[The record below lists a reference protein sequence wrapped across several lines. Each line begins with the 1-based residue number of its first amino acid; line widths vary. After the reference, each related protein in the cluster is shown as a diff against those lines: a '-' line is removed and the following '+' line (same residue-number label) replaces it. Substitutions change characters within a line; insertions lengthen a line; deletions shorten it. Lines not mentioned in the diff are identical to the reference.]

1 MNKSYRLVWNSQ
13 SGTYIA
19 VSEATRGRGKAGGKS
34 SVVSRTVATTLVVL
48 GTYLGGSVNAESI
61 TITETQLTGVVAPSG
76 VDSLSN
82 TGRMA
87 AEGTGVLINGNVT
100 GGMANQ
106 GEIASGSGHGIRVT
120 GNVAGGFLNGV
131 GSRLSAMEH
140 GLFVEGS
147 FAGNLENRGN
157 IVSGGLNAVRVEGIF
172 DGNLLNDTGAL
183 LRAEAAAFSLS
194 SDLTGNITNRGVIAS
209 DGKAI
214 EVGGVMTG
222 NLLNDKGARI
232 SGSNAALEV
241 AGNLIGNITNRG
253 DLSSEEFGATVS
265 LQGDITGNILNA
277 EGARIL
283 ARRNALDIQGV
294 MRGDFTNAGEINAT
308 NDNPAIKISGGIVG
322 NFINTQ
328 TGVVTG
334 GQSEGAIALGSYATE
349 RDLTKNI
356 LQGNFENQGLIVSE
370 DGEGAV
376 QFRGNVVGNFDNTST
391 GQILAKNHALNQS
404 FGRDGIR
411 GDFSGD
417 IRNAGLMASGYITV
431 RLTGKMTGNFTN
443 TDTGVIHSTGHSGVA
458 FLNNLGFTGNFSN
471 AGTILGNTYA
481 GATVQGQL
489 TPIIA
494 YSRSDQGIQ
503 YTWVNDVGVT
513 IPDFIGAN
521 PGVGVFVAGGQTG
534 NFSNTGTIRA
544 AQGVF
549 IDGDLTGDWDNTGTI
564 SGSFNGLTIS
574 EDSDSIRE
582 SVRGLRNFTGSGS
595 AIVAGNFKG
604 NFRNTVGQ
612 TLVVGDHVHDFVP
625 SSNSHNVTRNQV
637 STSVEPNTGVA
648 DLRGKTV
655 AVHLKGAIADGYTWN
670 AIDATTLLVDRRMTI
685 RDNSSLFNFTHHVV
699 DGNLQV
705 TANLTGTAPAPTRST
720 DFFNGISRGA
730 LKRGLT
736 TTGLVENAG
745 DAVFIGGDVTGNLIN
760 RGTLNAFE
768 GPLDAEQRRPG
779 TGLFVQGDVNGDITN
794 AAGAQIWAYE
804 DAVRVAS
811 VTDESDVKHKGNFT
825 GNFTNAGSI
834 STAYGASGLRVDG
847 DMTGNMVNK
856 DSGQIISRYDA
867 FRVLGGL
874 TGDFVNDGLIIS
886 RQEYAAKVGAGMNGS
901 FVNSKTGRIYAR
913 ESALEVREE
922 LIGNITNAG
931 EIVSS
936 GGEAFYLLGGMTGNF
951 LNDVSGRIW
960 TDGSGVLIGNQYS
973 DPPTGFNGNFTNLG
987 EIDAGDYSAVV
998 FKGDVNGTFTNGVG
1012 ARLEGESRGVVFEGW
1027 TNANFLNAGDVISR
1041 GGFGVAF
1048 EKSMTGNFTNAAT
1061 GLISAAGTGVGFDAG
1076 LVGNLTNS
1084 GQIRAYTSQGVQA
1097 TTITGNVDNTVGAI
1111 IESSGDGLLV
1121 TGLLDGSLSNAGRIT
1136 SLDSRGVNLGGGLTG
1151 DMSNSGNIESAA
1163 SDAVRLSGAQGG
1175 TLRNSGRIASLGG
1188 AGVNLDTGVVGA
1200 QIDNSGT
1207 ISAASGTSVALGVG
1221 TGVYV
1226 HADAGVTGMTN
1237 SGTIE
1242 GSVNSLN
1249 LRNET
1254 GHFAIANTGV
1264 LQGDVY
1270 LGINTLNLNGDASRV
1285 VGNTA
1290 NTGGTVNVNGT
1301 FTSEGTFNVTNF
1313 NVTENGIFNIR
1324 HDVTVGDGS
1333 GTLSN
1338 VGVLATPAQAAA
1350 QTVTGNYDQSVN
1362 GTYRMALDDTST
1374 QYGKLAVSGDVT
1386 LADASTIDVRL
1397 AGKPVL
1403 TADTVLRGVITAGG
1417 TMTTNANALT
1427 VTDNSALFNFN
1438 ASTSRNAK
1446 ELDLVMTLD
1455 AAGLTRAVDP
1465 LRPNE
1470 AAVASAL
1477 QTMINNGHP
1486 SSQDPLVNALGGL
1499 TTDQVNDAMSGLLP
1513 AVSGAS
1519 AQAGMNALR
1528 ATSNIIQAR
1537 VESYRGLSSG
1547 DSANERFMW
1556 LRALDSSGEQ
1566 KDRQGINGYKSDMR
1580 GLVLGADKPIS
1591 PRTRVGM
1598 AFSSLRGDIRNA
1610 GPVAPSSV
1618 SLDSYQLSGYSSIR
1632 LDDRTDA
1639 NLQLTLGKNKGSSQR
1654 LAYVGGTAE
1663 ANLSSMMVH
1672 AGGGVG
1678 RMYELGQ
1685 NASLTPSLRLD
1696 YVEVRTEDYAER
1708 GATVANLLVNSQ
1720 KARDLRLT
1728 PGVKYVHSFSGGTKF
1743 IGNAGLGYDLL
1754 NGETLTTSSFA
1765 GGGPTFVT
1773 RAPAQS
1779 PWLATAGL
1787 ALVHED
1793 SKGSEWSLR
1802 YDVDSRTSGYRNQSL
1817 SVRLRKAF

>member
-1 MNKSYRLVWNSQ
+1 MNQTYRLVWNSE

-19 VSEATRGRGKAGGKS
+19 VSEATRGRGKAGGKANA
-34 SVVSRTVATTLVVL
+34 VSRTVATTLVVL

-100 GGMANQ
+100 GGMANR

-157 IVSGGLNAVRVEGIF
+157 IVSGGLNAVRVEGAF
-172 DGNLLNDTGAL
+172 NGNLVNETGAL
-183 LRAEAAAFSLS
+183 LRGKDAALML

-214 EVGGVMTG
+214 EVAGAMTG
-222 NLLNDKGARI
+222 NLSNESGARI
-232 SGSNAALEV
+232 IGSDAALDV
-241 AGNLIGNITNRG
+241 TGNLLGDITNRG
-253 DLSSEEFGATVS
+253 DLSSNSSGGAT
-265 LQGDITGNILNA
+265 LRLRGDITGNILNA

-283 ARRNALDIQGV
+283 TARRALDITGV
-294 MRGDFTNAGEINAT
+294 MRGNLTNAGDIIANFG
-308 NDNPAIKISGGIVG
+308 NPAVTIGDGITG
-322 NFINTQ
+322 NFTNTQ
-328 TGVVTG
+328 TGVVSG
-334 GQSEGAIALGSYATE
+334 GLDDGAITLGSPATE
-349 RDLTKNI
+349 GDLTKTI
-356 LQGNFENQGLIVSE
+356 LQGNFENQGLIIAE
-370 DGEGAV
+370 DTNGAV
-376 QFRGNVVGNFDNTST
+376 QFRGNVDGNFDNTSS
-391 GQILAKNHALNQS
+391 GRILAKNHALNQS
-404 FGRDGIR
+404 FGRDGIP
-411 GDFSGD
+411 GEFLGD
-417 IRNAGLMASGYITV
+417 IHNAGLMSSGYITV

-458 FLNNLGFTGNFSN
+458 FLNNFGFTGNFSN

-494 YSRSDQGIQ
+494 YRRSDQGVQ
-503 YTWVNDVGVT
+503 SAWVNDVNVT
-513 IPDFIGAN
+513 IPDFIGAT
-521 PGVGVFVAGGQTG
+521 PRVGVFIAGGQTG

-564 SGSFNGLTIS
+564 SGAFTGLTIT
-574 EDSDSIRE
+574 EDGDYTE
-582 SVRGLRNFTGSGS
+582 SVGGLRHFTGSGS

-612 TLVVGDHVHDFVP
+612 TLVVGNHIHNFAP
-625 SSNSHNVTRNQV
+625 TSTSHTVTRDQV
-637 STSVEPNTGVA
+637 TTSLQPNTGVA
-648 DLRGKTV
+648 DLRGKNV
-655 AVHLKGAIADGYTWN
+655 AVHLKGAIADGDTWN
-670 AIDATTLLVDRRMTI
+670 AIDADNLLVDDGMTI
-685 RDNSSLFNFTHHVV
+685 TDNSSLFNFTHQIV

-705 TANLTGTAPAPTRST
+705 TAKLTGTAPAPTPSG
-720 DFFNGISRGA
+720 DVFNGIRRESLASGVT
-730 LKRGLT
+730 L
-736 TTGLVENAG
+736 TGLVENAG

-768 GPLDAEQRRPG
+768 GPRVGPGLRRPG
-779 TGLFVQGDVNGDITN
+779 TGLFVNGDVNGDITN

-804 DAVRVAS
+804 NAVYVAG
-811 VTDESDVKHKGNFT
+811 VTDEMDVRSKGNLT

-834 STAYGASGLRVDG
+834 STVYGSSALRVDG
-847 DMTGNMVNK
+847 DLTGDVINTV
-856 DSGQIISRYDA
+856 SGQITSRYHA
-867 FRVLGGL
+867 YHLLGGL
-874 TGDFVNDGLIIS
+874 TGDFVNEGLIIS
-886 RQEYAAKVGAGMNGS
+886 RRENAVSIGKGMTGS
-901 FVNSKTGRIYAR
+901 FVNSATGRIYAH
-913 ESALEVREE
+913 SDVLAVREE
-922 LIGNITNAG
+922 LVGDITNAG

-936 GGEAFYLLGGMTGNF
+936 RAEAFDLSGGMTGNF
-951 LNDVSGRIW
+951 LNDTTGRIW
-960 TDGSGVLIGNQYS
+960 SENSGIIINTKH
-973 DPPTGFNGNFTNLG
+973 DGNFTNLG
-987 EIDAGDYSAVV
+987 EIDAGGWGGVR
-998 FKGDVNGTFTNGVG
+998 FWGRMTGNFTNGVG
-1012 ARLEGESRGVVFEGW
+1012 ARIEADTLGVEFQKGM
-1027 TNANFLNAGDVISR
+1027 TGNFVNAGEVTSR
-1041 GGFGVAF
+1041 NNGSSGFGVLVTEA
-1048 EKSMTGNFTNAAT
+1048 MTGDFTNAAT
-1061 GLISAAGTGVGFDAG
+1061 GLISAAGTGVGFKAG
-1076 LVGNLTNS
+1076 LFGNLTNS
-1084 GQIRAYTSQGVQA
+1084 GQIRAYSLGGVTA
-1097 TTITGNVDNTVGAI
+1097 TTIKGNVSNTAGAI
-1111 IESSGDGLLV
+1111 IDSSGDGLLV
-1121 TGLLDGSLSNAGRIT
+1121 TGLLNGSLSNAGRIT

-1151 DMSNSGNIESAA
+1151 DMSNSGTIESAA

-1188 AGVNLDTGVVGA
+1188 AGVNLDTGVAGA

-1207 ISAASGTSVALGVG
+1207 ITAATGSSGATAAG

-1226 HADAGVTGMTN
+1226 HAEAGVTGMTN

-1249 LRNET
+1249 LRNTT
-1254 GHFAIANTGV
+1254 GPFAIANTGV

-1270 LGINTLNLNGDASRV
+1270 LGINTLNLNGEASRV
-1285 VGNTA
+1285 VGNTT

-1313 NVTENGIFNIR
+1313 NVTENGVFNIR
-1324 HDVTVGDGS
+1324 HVVTVGNGS
-1333 GTLSN
+1333 GTLFN
-1338 VGVLATPAQAAA
+1338 DGVLATPAQAAA
-1350 QTVTGNYDQSVN
+1350 QTVTGHYDQTAN
-1362 GTYRMALDDTST
+1362 GTYRLALADTST
-1374 QYGKLAVSGDVT
+1374 NYGKLAVSGNVK

-1397 AGKPVL
+1397 TGTPALSV
-1403 TADTVLRGVITAGG
+1403 DTVVRGVITAGG

-1446 ELDLVMTLD
+1446 ELDLVITRD
-1455 AAGLTRAVDP
+1455 AAGLNRAVDP

-1477 QTMINNGHP
+1477 QTMINNGQP
-1486 SSQDPLVNALGGL
+1486 SSLDPLVNALSGL
-1499 TTDQVNDAMSGLLP
+1499 TTDQVNGAMSGLLP
-1513 AVSGAS
+1513 AVSGAN

-1528 ATSNIIQAR
+1528 ATNNIIQSR

-1556 LRALDSSGEQ
+1556 LRALDSSGRQE
-1566 KDRQGINGYKSDMR
+1566 DRQGISGYKSDMR

-1598 AFSSLRGDIRNA
+1598 AFSSFRGDIRNA
-1610 GPVAPSSV
+1610 GSVAPSSV
-1618 SLDSYQLSGYSSIR
+1618 ALDSYQLTGYSSIR
-1632 LDDRTDA
+1632 TDDRTDV
-1639 NLQLTLGKNKGSSQR
+1639 NLQLSLGKNKGASQR
-1654 LAYVGGTAE
+1654 LAYAGGTAF
-1663 ANLSSMMVH
+1663 ANLNGMMVH
-1672 AGGGVG
+1672 AGAGVG

-1685 NASLTPSLRLD
+1685 DASLTPSLRLD
-1696 YVEVRTEDYAER
+1696 YVEVRTDDYAER

-1754 NGETLTTSSFA
+1754 NGETLTTASFA
-1765 GGGPTFVT
+1765 GGGPAFVT

>member
-1 MNKSYRLVWNSQ
+1 MNQTYRLVWNSE

-19 VSEATRGRGKAGGKS
+19 VSEATRGRGKAGGKANA
-34 SVVSRTVATTLVVL
+34 VSRTVATTLVVL

-106 GEIASGSGHGIRVT
+106 GEIASGSGHGILVT

-157 IVSGGLNAVRVEGIF
+157 IVSGSLNAVRVEGIF
-172 DGNLLNDTGAL
+172 DGNLVNDTGAL
-183 LRAEAAAFSLS
+183 LRAEAAAVSLS

-253 DLSSEEFGATVS
+253 DLSSEEYGATVS

-334 GQSEGAIALGSYATE
+334 GQSEGAITLGSYATE

-356 LQGNFENQGLIVSE
+356 LQGKFENQGLIVSE

-376 QFRGNVVGNFDNTST
+376 QFRGNVDGNFDNTST
-391 GQILAKNHALNQS
+391 GRILAKNHALNQS
-404 FGRDGIR
+404 FGRDGIP
-411 GDFSGD
+411 GEFLGD
-417 IRNAGLMASGYITV
+417 IHNAGLMSSGYITV

-443 TDTGVIHSTGHSGVA
+443 TSTGVIHSTGHSGVA

-503 YTWVNDVGVT
+503 YTRVNNVGVT

-564 SGSFNGLTIS
+564 SGAFNGLTIS
-574 EDSDSIRE
+574 EDGDSIRE

-625 SSNSHNVTRNQV
+625 SPTSDTVTRDQV
-637 STSVEPNTGVA
+637 SASIRVGTGEA
-648 DLRGKTV
+648 DLTGKTV

-670 AIDATTLLVDRRMTI
+670 AIDANSLLVDGGMTI
-685 RDNSSLFNFTHHVV
+685 GDNSSLFNFSHQVV
-699 DGNLQV
+699 DGNLRV
-705 TANLTGTAPAPTRST
+705 TANLIGSAPAPTPSS
-720 DFFNGISRGA
+720 DVFNGIRRESLASGVT
-730 LKRGLT
+730 L
-736 TTGLVENAG
+736 TGLVENAG
-745 DAVFIGGDVTGNLIN
+745 DAVFIGGNVTGDLVN

-768 GPLDAEQRRPG
+768 GTLDSERRRQA
-779 TGLFVQGDVNGDITN
+779 TGLFVQGNVNGNITN

-804 DAVRVAS
+804 DAIRV
-811 VTDESDVKHKGNFT
+811 T
-825 GNFTNAGSI
+825 GNLTGGFTNAGSI
-834 STAYGASGLRVDG
+834 TTAYGASGLRVDG
-847 DMTGNMVNK
+847 HMTGDVLNT
-856 DSGQIISRYDA
+856 DSGQMVSRYDA
-867 FRVLGGL
+867 ARFLGGL

-886 RQEYAAKVGAGMNGS
+886 RQDYAVKVGGAMNGS

-913 ESALEVREE
+913 ESALDVREE
-922 LIGNITNAG
+922 LVGNITNAG

-936 GGEAFYLLGGMTGNF
+936 GGEAFYLPGGMTGHF
-951 LNDVSGRIW
+951 INDKTGRIW
-960 TDGSGVLIGNQYS
+960 TDGSGVVIGNQYS
-973 DPPTGFNGNFTNLG
+973 DPPTGFDGNFTNLG

-998 FKGDVNGTFTNGVG
+998 FRGDVNGTFTNGVG
-1012 ARLEGESRGVVFEGW
+1012 ARLEGESRGVVFEGV

-1041 GGFGVAF
+1041 GGFGVSF

-1097 TTITGNVDNTVGAI
+1097 TTITGNVDNTAGAI

-1151 DMSNSGNIESAA
+1151 DMSNSGTLESAA

-1207 ISAASGTSVALGVG
+1207 ITAATGSSGATAAG

-1226 HADAGVTGMTN
+1226 HAEAGVTGMTN

-1249 LRNET
+1249 LRNTT
-1254 GHFAIANTGV
+1254 GPFAIVNTGV

-1270 LGINTLNLNGDASRV
+1270 LGINTLNLNGEASRV
-1285 VGNTA
+1285 VGNTT

-1313 NVTENGIFNIR
+1313 NVTENGVFNIR
-1324 HDVTVGDGS
+1324 HDVTVGNGS
-1333 GTLSN
+1333 GTLFN
-1338 VGVLATPAQAAA
+1338 DGVLATPAQAAA

-1362 GTYRMALDDTST
+1362 GTYQLALADTT
-1374 QYGKLAVSGDVT
+1374 TNYGKLAVSGNVK

-1397 AGKPVL
+1397 TGTPALSV
-1403 TADTVLRGVITAGG
+1403 DTVVRGVITAGG

-1446 ELDLVMTLD
+1446 ELDLVITRD
-1455 AAGLTRAVDP
+1455 AAGLNRAVDP

-1477 QTMINNGHP
+1477 QTMINNGQP
-1486 SSQDPLVNALGGL
+1486 SSVDPLVNALSGL
-1499 TTDQVNDAMSGLLP
+1499 TTDQVNGAMSGLLP
-1513 AVSGAS
+1513 AVSGAN

-1528 ATSNIIQAR
+1528 ATNNIIQSR

-1547 DSANERFMW
+1547 DSASERFMW
-1556 LRALDSSGEQ
+1556 LRALDSSGRQE
-1566 KDRQGINGYKSDMR
+1566 DRQGISGYKSDMR

-1598 AFSSLRGDIRNA
+1598 AFSSFRGDIRNA
-1610 GPVAPSSV
+1610 GSVAPSSV
-1618 SLDSYQLSGYSSIR
+1618 ALDSYQLTGYSSTR
-1632 LDDRTDA
+1632 TDDRTDV
-1639 NLQLTLGKNKGSSQR
+1639 NLQLTLGKNKGASQR
-1654 LAYVGGTAE
+1654 LAYAGGTAF
-1663 ANLSSMMVH
+1663 ANLNGMMVH
-1672 AGGGVG
+1672 AGAGVG

-1696 YVEVRTEDYAER
+1696 YVEVRTDDYAER

-1754 NGETLTTSSFA
+1754 NGETLTTASFA
-1765 GGGPTFVT
+1765 GGGPAFVT